1 MTGAADPL
9 DAAGD
14 AGRRLNLDDKVDGTH
29 VDTQLEARGR
39 HQSGK
44 AAGLERILDQ
54 EALLLG
60 DGAVVGTDQFLTRQ
74 PIDRRGQ
81 PFGEAPRVHKDDR
94 RAVLANQ
101 LEDAWMDRRPDT
113 AARSL
118 LIGANH
124 GGRPAINLG
133 ATFQIGH
140 VVHRNFD
147 GDLHRLHTTGIDD
160 RHLAVGAA
168 EESRGL
174 G

>member
-1 MTGAADPL
+1 AADPL

-14 AGRRLNLDDKVDGTH
+14 AGRRLDLDDEVDRAH

-39 HQSGK
+39 YQSGK
-44 AAGLERILDQ
+44 ATGLERILDQ
-54 EALLLG
+54 ESLLLG
-60 DGAVVGTDQFLTRQ
+60 DRAVVRTDQFLTRE
-74 PIDRRGQ
+74 PVDRRGQ
-81 PFGEAPRVHKDDR
+81 PFGEPPRVDEDDG

-101 LEDAWMDRRPDT
+101 FQDAGMDRRPDT

-133 ATFQIGH
+133 ATFQIGY

-147 GDLHRLHTTGIDD
+147 SDLHRLDTTGID
-160 RHLAVGAA
+160 
-168 EESRGL
+168 
-174 G
+174 